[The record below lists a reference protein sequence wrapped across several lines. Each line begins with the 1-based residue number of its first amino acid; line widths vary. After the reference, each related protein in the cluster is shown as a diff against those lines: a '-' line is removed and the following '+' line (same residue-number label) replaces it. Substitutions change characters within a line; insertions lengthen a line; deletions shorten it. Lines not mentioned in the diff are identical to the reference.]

1 MAKRLWVAL
10 AAFAVPAAA
19 QLFPVGTPLP
29 KTLLPPVVFV
39 DGYQTSCTASQFSDN
54 FGSFDQFLQASGRVS
69 VFFDNCTLPGK
80 PPIESLGASFGT
92 FISNLRYSDG
102 TAVQQV
108 DVVAHSM
115 GGLILRAYLAGMQ
128 TNGAGFSF
136 NPPTT
141 PAVRKAVL
149 LSAPNFGSPAAA
161 IFGTDVQTQE
171 LSNGSTF
178 NFALAT
184 WNQGTD
190 DMRGIDA
197 LAVAGNAG
205 AFLVNGQP
213 DGDGVSSLTSSSIDF
228 ALPGRTRILP
238 YCHIPYAALV
248 TLLAP
253 YAVLFPASSV
263 CQVNSQGIA
272 NAVNATDSNVLI
284 VQSFLNGTPDWQ
296 TIGHSVAQDPLASVI
311 SGVLL
316 RARNASDQYVSFID
330 ATVGKTAL
338 SLASNNA
345 TAYNEFVP
353 TTSTTIVA
361 DIVSNGPQQG
371 TAGLIPGATSSIL
384 LKPGPNVA
392 AVIPAAAL
400 VTPRNI
406 APGTFISIYGSGL
419 ATATAQATD
428 SSFPTILGGTQVLVN
443 GTAIPL
449 QYVSPNQVNAVFP
462 GIVSG
467 LATVLVT
474 TTVGQNTVNVLTQ
487 AAVPAIFTA
496 DGTAASAVNA
506 VTGAVVTPST
516 PLHGG
521 DYVSLYVTG
530 LGATAAGAGG
540 LQYASIQPQVT
551 VAGQTCNIQFAGL
564 SPQFPGVDQ
573 INCQIP
579 MGLGSN
585 AAAQVIVTSNG
596 RASNTATL
604 VLQ

>member
-1 MAKRLWVAL
+1 
-10 AAFAVPAAA
+10 
-19 QLFPVGTPLP
+19 
-29 KTLLPPVVFV
+29 
-39 DGYQTSCTASQFSDN
+39 
-54 FGSFDQFLQASGRVS
+54 
-69 VFFDNCTLPGK
+69 
-80 PPIESLGASFGT
+80 
-92 FISNLRYSDG
+92 
-102 TAVQQV
+102 
-108 DVVAHSM
+108 
-115 GGLILRAYLAGMQ
+115 
-128 TNGAGFSF
+128 
-136 NPPTT
+136 
-141 PAVRKAVL
+141 
-149 LSAPNFGSPAAA
+149 
-161 IFGTDVQTQE
+161 
-171 LSNGSTF
+171 
-178 NFALAT
+178 
-184 WNQGTD
+184 
-190 DMRGIDA
+190 
-197 LAVAGNAG
+197 
-205 AFLVNGQP
+205 
-213 DGDGVSSLTSSSIDF
+213 
-228 ALPGRTRILP
+228 
-238 YCHIPYAALV
+238 
-248 TLLAP
+248 
-253 YAVLFPASSV
+253 
-263 CQVNSQGIA
+263 
-272 NAVNATDSNVLI
+272 
-284 VQSFLNGTPDWQ
+284 
-296 TIGHSVAQDPLASVI
+296 
-311 SGVLL
+311 
-316 RARNASDQYVSFID
+316 
-330 ATVGKTAL
+330 
-338 SLASNNA
+338 
-345 TAYNEFVP
+345 
-353 TTSTTIVA
+353 
-361 DIVSNGPQQG
+361 
-371 TAGLIPGATSSIL
+371 
-384 LKPGPNVA
+384 
-392 AVIPAAAL
+392 VIPAAAL